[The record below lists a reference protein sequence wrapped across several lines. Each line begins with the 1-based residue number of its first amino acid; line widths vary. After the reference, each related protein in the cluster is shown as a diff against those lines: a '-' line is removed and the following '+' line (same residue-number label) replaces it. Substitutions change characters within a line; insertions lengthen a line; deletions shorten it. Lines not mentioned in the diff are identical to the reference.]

1 MELFKRAVSE
11 SNIKP
16 NIKAGL
22 IKHLEECK
30 CGPKISKAGVAKGKE
45 FAKKNTAS

>member
-1 MELFKRAVSE
+1 MELFKRAINE
-11 SNIKP
+11 SNIKAG
-16 NIKAGL
+16 IKAGL

-30 CGPKISKAGVAKGKE
+30 CGPKISKSGVSKGKE